1 MHRTARRWTSAA
13 FAALLLLLLGG
24 CGLSRP
30 AVGAGQSGGPTASA
44 TRVATTTATTRV
56 IPTPGAVALRLG
68 QMHTGVT
75 DAVSV
80 TVANP
85 GRRPPVGVH
94 SSDAGA
100 ATGRRMAG
108 GGTLPARDADPV
120 AVYPV
125 RDRTDGDAEAGGR
138 PPAADVASRD
148 VPVRPALLRWR
159 GGANEPSRPCPGGN
173 CVLTDVH
180 HWLAETASV
189 SVVIPKTNI
198 PV

>member
-68 QMHTGVT
+68 QMHAGVT

-80 TVANP
+80 TVANDLP
-85 GRRPPVGVH
+85 TAILVEDHQSECTVVTLERQE
-94 SSDAGA
+94 
-100 ATGRRMAG
+100 G
-108 GGTLPARDADPV
+108 GGWLAVAPCQLETPTRLLPIPSGTAQTVTLRPEGGPQPRLWQ
-120 AVYPV
+120 
-125 RDRTDGDAEAGGR
+125 AGTYRFALHYSAGEEGQTN
-138 PPAADVASRD
+138 PAALA
-148 VPVRPALLRWR
+148 PA
-159 GGANEPSRPCPGGN
+159 GIVYSQTFTIG
-173 CVLTDVH
+173 
-180 HWLAETASV
+180 
-189 SVVIPKTNI
+189 
-198 PV
+198 